1 MVSAVSTK
9 IGSKVDLLY
18 PSRGYRNVLRR
29 GRGELLEKGKGPNGP
44 AAKRGKGVSLRGT
57 TPVSSLP
64 HAAAAVRTRPS
75 SRRP

>member
-29 GRGELLEKGKGPNGP
+29 VRGELLEKGKGPNGP
-44 AAKRGKGVSLRGT
+44 CITVLEKSWQIRSLSEKKIVMR
-57 TPVSSLP
+57 
-64 HAAAAVRTRPS
+64 
-75 SRRP
+75 

>member
-29 GRGELLEKGKGPNGP
+29 VRGELLEKGKGPNGP
-44 AAKRGKGVSLRGT
+44 FITVQEISGQIRSLSEKKIVMR
-57 TPVSSLP
+57 
-64 HAAAAVRTRPS
+64 
-75 SRRP
+75 